1 MSNQVLSSAYSLY
14 NHILQNVPQSSV
26 TQPIQNYHTSTL
38 ATPTH
43 PATPKTQQ
51 PIRGIPLGKPIEVKK
66 GGNRPPPASP
76 TLSRPSNQPVTSPGH
91 LARPILGQTGAR
103 GPMPVMRPGQPRPM
117 RSTFNPAGRPGFQPN
132 LPRHAHSQIRGAGP
146 TRPEMKRGPRP
157 VHPVQRMPSQTRTQR
172 PHFSGASGPSRQSLP
187 PGPSRPMGMRP
198 GAPPAPP
205 GVGAP
210 IRAVQSTFQ
219 QGSATRAPSHPAR
232 PQGLKPIRGLPIGAS
247 VKIKTNVKTNPAN
260 KQPLIV
266 KSDHGKSTETQ
277 NEQKPCEQSVSK
289 QPGIQNQNG
298 EKGALRRPEQPQN
311 AVNSQ
316 PPTPLTTASIVSN
329 SVKAEKQQESA
340 PTENPSRDK
349 V

>member
-1 MSNQVLSSAYSLY
+1 
-14 NHILQNVPQSSV
+14 
-26 TQPIQNYHTSTL
+26 
-38 ATPTH
+38 
-43 PATPKTQQ
+43 
-51 PIRGIPLGKPIEVKK
+51 
-66 GGNRPPPASP
+66 
-76 TLSRPSNQPVTSPGH
+76 
-91 LARPILGQTGAR
+91 
-103 GPMPVMRPGQPRPM
+103 
-117 RSTFNPAGRPGFQPN
+117 
-132 LPRHAHSQIRGAGP
+132 
-146 TRPEMKRGPRP
+146 
-157 VHPVQRMPSQTRTQR
+157 
-172 PHFSGASGPSRQSLP
+172 
-187 PGPSRPMGMRP
+187 MGMRP

-210 IRAVQSTFQ
+210 IRAVQ

-316 PPTPLTTASIVSN
+316 PPTPLTTASIVSK